1 MQPPSTSGSR
11 GRAILGRSNITGV
24 LANWSLPEQFRSQA
38 VRSISSLLAAASEG
52 SLLAQVF
59 TFDIPTGTSLT
70 TLIVVVSM
78 IAEPTDPNLPFSVAY
93 VTINTNAALK
103 QLQSLIPHNRC
114 FTCRDCFWTR
124 RCCCKYE
131 PYHVARGH
139 TMEEMNIVK
148 QKMSVDQFD
157 WFNQQNLTSRVATA
171 LTERALSGNGNP
183 AQEHNLIKTIDN
195 FLSNPSVK
203 AEVLASYNDSLLS
216 AIQSNFTSLK
226 QSSEVL
232 KSSRIERNRMAVLL
246 SSLAEEH
253 GFEDFYAN
261 PAYAKQIESPRFSY
275 ENLYTTQSGTENRV
289 MTIKYVW
296 TVAQQISNSTYSLY
310 FLSLDI
316 TSKALIQ
323 RMLSEHREGASPSR
337 PAAMARRLNVV
348 RLSTFASNGEFLNE
362 TIMKQTAPWP
372 HKSMRIVLNMLRFLT
387 ASVLVPQ
394 KFRMLSSFDP
404 EIQLPGTNVNNGAT
418 NQPRNLALK
427 IQALASSISS
437 AAAATKDVINT
448 LKSSRSTTIT
458 RIVRFGFNYFNQ
470 RSTILKAIDIPAS
483 RADEFVNA
491 VILDYNLPSKG
502 SFMLGLTYSSEFAW
516 DRIEYLYSPT
526 MNGKYR
532 SLTLFKNG
540 DSTKNTASFFIVDI
554 NSDWTLAPDLLLIT
568 KEKSILG
575 GLFSSSKQS
584 IQEVPH
590 VLTLDEAVK
599 LQQFFMLIAMGNI
612 ANTLGVNATSFSKL

>member
-1 MQPPSTSGSR
+1 MAS
-11 GRAILGRSNITGV
+11 
-24 LANWSLPEQFRSQA
+24 WSLPEQFRSQA
-38 VRSISSLLAAASEG
+38 VRSTSLLLAAASEG

-59 TFDIPTGTSLT
+59 TFDIPSGTSLT
-70 TLIVVVSM
+70 TLLVVVSLL
-78 IAEPTDPNLPFSVAY
+78 AEPTDPNLPFSVAY
-93 VTINTNAALK
+93 VTMNTNAALK
-103 QLQSLIPHNRC
+103 QLRSLVPHKRC
-114 FTCRDCFWTR
+114 FTCSDCLWLSK
-124 RCCCKYE
+124 CCCKYE
-131 PYHVARGH
+131 PYHVSRGH
-139 TMEEMNIVK
+139 TMQEMNVVK

-157 WFNQQNLTSRVATA
+157 WFNQQKLSSRSAKT
-171 LTERALSGNGNP
+171 LTERSLSRNGNP
-183 AQEHNLIKTIDN
+183 VQEHNLIKTIDN

-275 ENLYTTQSGTENRV
+275 ENLYTTQSGTGNRV
-289 MTIKYVW
+289 MTIKYIW

-310 FLSLDI
+310 FLSMDI

-323 RMLSEHREGASPSR
+323 RMLSDNREGAPSSR
-337 PAAMARRLNVV
+337 PAAMARKLNLV
-348 RLSTFASNGEFLNE
+348 RLSTFASNGEFLDE

-404 EIQLPGTNVNNGAT
+404 EIVLPGTNVSNGAT
-418 NQPRNLALK
+418 NQPRSLALK
-427 IQALASSISS
+427 IQALASSISA

-470 RSTILKAIDIPAS
+470 RSTLLKAIDIPAS
-483 RADEFVNA
+483 RVDEFINA

-502 SFMLGLTYSSEFAW
+502 SFMLGLTYSSDFAW
-516 DRIEYLYSPT
+516 DRIEYLYSPA

-568 KEKSILG
+568 KEKSTLG

-590 VLTLDEAVK
+590 MLTLDEAIK

-612 ANTLGVNATSFSKL
+612 ANTLGVDATSFSKL